1 MTLRISHSR
10 RELIR
15 NAAMI
20 GGAVLAG
27 GIAPR
32 PSQAAPLPEVKPET
46 FGSIH
51 GVFKLPMIC
60 WRSGP
65 QVRRLR
71 FRVGRFWWAVSGR
84 QWHRGTLADKARSP
98 MRSQFATMRCFTW
111 RR

>member
-32 PSQAAPLPEVKPET
+32 PSQAAPLPEVKPED
-46 FGSIH
+46 IR
-51 GVFKLPMIC
+51 LDP
-60 WRSGP
+60 
-65 QVRRLR
+65 RRLQ
-71 FRVGRFWWAVSGR
+71 VAYDLLEKWTTGPKAPIPGGRFWWAVSGR
-84 QWHRGTLADKARSP
+84 QWHRGTLADKARV
-98 MRSQFATMRCFTW
+98 RCGANSRRCDVFTW